1 MRPSPGC
8 RSGVALITVVLTAA
22 LAACGGPEAT
32 AKQTAATRVTSRR
45 AQLGPLPGSRAL
57 AAASAW
63 RLLDS
68 LGLPAGSRR
77 MPVRPV
83 PPGLDQPGVGFFGPG
98 IVVDVYRLYRL
109 PMTVADAI
117 AFLQAHV
124 PAGTVSSGGTGAAS
138 GSGVSETA
146 IAVFQRHVPAG
157 IDEIGLVETLVA
169 GPGGSALLRA
179 DAQVLWYPPRS
190 AAEYLVAARF
200 RSVRII
206 VRSVLVMVGG
216 NTGTADV
223 TGGQRLIRPLVAVL
237 DSMHATPPPDYPC
250 ASGSQYYTLLFAPAV
265 PQQRAVVV
273 ESGSCGVDLVS
284 VGGRPQPELSDT
296 GRPGALVDRLL
307 REYGSSR
314 RSR

>member
-1 MRPSPGC
+1 MRSSSSC
-8 RSGVALITVVLTAA
+8 RSGVALITVALAAA
-22 LAACGGPEAT
+22 LAACGGPQAT
-32 AKQTAATRVTSRR
+32 ARQTAATPVTSRQ
-45 AQLGPLPGSRAL
+45 AQLGPLPGSRVL
-57 AAASAW
+57 AVASAW

-77 MPVRPV
+77 MPVWPV
-83 PPGLDQPGVGFFGPG
+83 PPGLGQPGVGFFGPG

-109 PMTVADAI
+109 PITVADAI
-117 AFLQAHV
+117 AFLRAHV

-138 GSGVSETA
+138 GSGVTDTA

-157 IDEIGLVETLVA
+157 IDEIGLAETLVA
-169 GPGGSALLRA
+169 GPGGSALLR
-179 DAQVLWYPPRS
+179 
-190 AAEYLVAARF
+190 
-200 RSVRII
+200 SVRII
-206 VRSVLVMVGG
+206 VRSVLFMVGG

-273 ESGSCGVDLVS
+273 ESGSCGADLVS

-296 GRPGALVDRLL
+296 GRLGALVDRLL
-307 REYGSSR
+307 REYRSSP